1 MTWIRVTDKE
11 TGHAY
16 DVAEQAFDPDIHSKV
31 NASTQWPDLVEETDR
46 PRPPIHRTDKAGRSA
61 APRTAGSPASTE
73 GNDR

>member
-11 TGHAY
+11 TGHQF

-31 NASTQWPDLVEETDR
+31 NAPAQWPDLVEETDR
-46 PRPPIHRTDKAGRSA
+46 PRPALLRTDKAGRSA
-61 APRTAGSPASTE
+61 SPRTATE